1 LGLRDE
7 LRRIGVEAVMVDP
20 AHAVLPLDSDA
31 SKRIRHFPDCNAS
44 IEYVEDAL
52 IAAYGGADTHWGP
65 IQPQD
70 HPLIAGLPDD
80 LMTMLRSR
88 LVPCSYADGEP
99 LVLAG
104 QPAKGLFLVL
114 AGMVN
119 VSVESG
125 DVRHHLSMFTVGTTF
140 GVVYAVAGR
149 GYDIDAHAVDAVEA
163 LLLPI
168 DDLVELNATEPGVML
183 VLLQRLVTGAFD
195 SLDWVTRALVT
206 PN

>member
-1 LGLRDE
+1 
-7 LRRIGVEAVMVDP
+7 MVDP
-20 AHAVLPLDSDA
+20 SHAVLPLDSDA

-119 VSVESG
+119 VSVESD

-168 DDLVELNATEPGVML
+168 DDLVELNATEPGLML

>member
-1 LGLRDE
+1 
-7 LRRIGVEAVMVDP
+7 
-20 AHAVLPLDSDA
+20 
-31 SKRIRHFPDCNAS
+31 
-44 IEYVEDAL
+44 
-52 IAAYGGADTHWGP
+52 
-65 IQPQD
+65 
-70 HPLIAGLPDD
+70 
-80 LMTMLRSR
+80 
-88 LVPCSYADGEP
+88 VPCSYADGEP

-119 VSVESG
+119 VSIEQDSI
-125 DVRHHLSMFTVGTTF
+125 RHHLSMFTVGTTF

-163 LLLPI
+163 LLLPT
-168 DDLVELNATEPGVML
+168 DALVELSASAPGLML
-183 VLLQRLVTGAFD
+183 AMLQRLVTGAFD